1 MLDAVD
7 LGFAVTVATD
17 AVASSD
23 PTAHEAVLNH
33 MLPRLA
39 QQVRLTT
46 TAEIVT
52 AATAIQP
59 ICAALPARSG
69 RM

>member
-1 MLDAVD
+1 MFSGVETDVCVLAGVLDAVD

-46 TAEIVT
+46 AAEIV
-52 AATAIQP
+52 AAA
-59 ICAALPARSG
+59 
-69 RM
+69 